1 MPTTMDAE
9 PHLLSVLYS
18 HASSL
23 GPPDVSWAFSHAK
36 TADPVTSYIN
46 TYLQDATLL
55 TAEELAIETHLQKT
69 GALQKLLKA
78 PASPS
83 SPVKTESTLVSET
96 EELYASTRLLRQH
109 TQELQQQTATLSGMR
124 SRRRA
129 ERERKRKL
137 EVGRRRKWAVEREE
151 LQQSFDDLVGMMN
164 EEVTDLRETV
174 YPHAKEV
181 EEVEKVLESDDRVLS
196 RLQQLAGG
204 LVVGEDEEMNEV
216 VGRVETLVEKLAQ
229 LETSAIRKRLD
240 NVFLTYDSEDGEG
253 DASLDALQREID
265 ALYAD
270 IPTVARG
277 AAYNQFL
284 APLVSKISS
293 MRKQRGENWVVG
305 GEYICAVLKHLRNR
319 TVAMTSMLSSSHDRD
334 TAVLTL
340 IATIS
345 RESSAISSSP
355 RPTTPPLQPQPLRRL
370 GSPVKLGRV
379 PHLTPSHRRARSSLD
394 FRGNYPELALLS
406 HVGISLPPA
415 SPTRAGPVAPVI
427 NESFLSAQIAAL
439 ATKVDGAAELSTSS
453 WSAAASEAAA
463 VVRVLED
470 ALWAGNEYK
479 EAGEM
484 AMVKR
489 KVMARVDEVDKGV
502 KVVAALMGR
511 LVGKVDEVERERGD
525 VGGDG
530 RKEEFVGRWRR

>member
-1 MPTTMDAE
+1 MDAE
-9 PHLLSVLYS
+9 THLLSVLYS

-96 EELYASTRLLRQH
+96 EELNASTRLLRQH

-137 EVGRRRKWAVEREE
+137 EVGRRRKWAAEREE

-181 EEVEKVLESDDRVLS
+181 EEVEKVLESDDRVFA
-196 RLQQLAGG
+196 RLQRLAGE
-204 LVVGEDEEMNEV
+204 LVIGEDEEMDEV
-216 VGRVETLVEKLAQ
+216 VGRVEALVEKLAQ
-229 LETSAIRKRLD
+229 LETSAVRKRLD
-240 NVFLTYDSEDGEG
+240 NVFLAYDSEDGEG
-253 DASLDALQREID
+253 DTSLDALQHEID

-293 MRKQRGENWVVG
+293 ARKQRGENWVVG
-305 GEYICAVLKHLRNR
+305 GEYICAVLEHLRNR

-345 RESSAISSSP
+345 RESSTISSSSP
-355 RPTTPPLQPQPLRRL
+355 RPTTPPPQPQPLRRL
-370 GSPVKLGRV
+370 GSPVKIGRV
-379 PHLTPSHRRARSSLD
+379 PHLAPSHRRARSSLD

-415 SPTRAGPVAPVI
+415 SPTRAGPMAPVI

-439 ATKVDGAAELSTSS
+439 AAKVDGAAEISTSP
-453 WSAAASEAAA
+453 WSAAASEAAAA

-479 EAGEM
+479 EVGEM
-484 AMVKR
+484 AVVR
-489 KVMARVDEVDKGV
+489 REVMAGVDEVEKGV